1 MMRRIITGIG
11 LLWGL
16 AGPGLGS
23 EAPAPEPPVYQ
34 YLMVVEA
41 SAAMVRQKEVAMD
54 TVHALLLS
62 GLQGRIQRGEVLGI
76 WTFKDQLDYKLV
88 RPIHW
93 SAPEARD
100 LSNFIYRK
108 LRDLEFSKEPDIS
121 RPLAAVIAEAGRSD
135 RLTVFLVTSG
145 SELIRGTT
153 FDAEINAVF
162 EQHGAA
168 MAKAKRPF
176 VTVLVF
182 EGGELVAQAVT
193 PGGRTIYIPPTP
205 ASTPALAAASIP
217 EATKPEPELPT
228 PEPAPKPKPM
238 TVEEISVRL
247 LEAQAQQRMQDT
259 NQVAAEA
266 ATAAEP
272 GPGVETP
279 APGDSGTNGPEAAV
293 ELEPEAPAPMPVPER
308 LAETPA
314 VAVQPAEPPRSPSRT
329 KAEDESSKISPRPV
343 DRSSVEMS
351 LPEPTSQ
358 PPEPAAAALASTE
371 TAVEESE
378 VPVIPGLLLPP
389 EGQEERSLYLG
400 VGIGLFVLAMGMLW
414 WRIRHPRGRGRASV
428 ISQSMHR
435 R

>member
-11 LLWGL
+11 LLLGL
-16 AGPGLGS
+16 VGPGLGS
-23 EAPAPEPPVYQ
+23 EAPSPEPPVYQ
-34 YLMVVEA
+34 YLIVVEA
-41 SAAMVRQKEVAMD
+41 SAAMLRQKEMAMD
-54 TVHALLLS
+54 TIHALLLS

-76 WTFKDQLDYKLV
+76 WPFKDQLDYKLV

-108 LRDLEFSKEPDIS
+108 LRDLEFSNEPEIS
-121 RPLAAVIAEAGRSD
+121 LPLAAVTAEASRSE

-145 SELIRGTT
+145 SELIRGTP

-205 ASTPALAAASIP
+205 ASTAALAVASVP
-217 EATKPEPELPT
+217 EAAKPEPTLPTPEPAKPEHTLPT
-228 PEPAPKPKPM
+228 PEPAPKPRPM
-238 TVEEISVRL
+238 SVEEISAKLR
-247 LEAQAQQRMQDT
+247 EAEAQQRSLET
-259 NQVAAEA
+259 NQVSAE
-266 ATAAEP
+266 TAAVTEP
-272 GPGVETP
+272 GADEPAPGVE
-279 APGDSGTNGPEAAV
+279 APV
-293 ELEPEAPAPMPVPER
+293 E
-308 LAETPA
+308 
-314 VAVQPAEPPRSPSRT
+314 PAEPPRSPSGT
-329 KAEDESSKISPRPV
+329 ETEDESSKTSLRPA
-343 DRSSVEMS
+343 DRPSVEVA
-351 LPEPTSQ
+351 LPEPVVQ
-358 PPEPAAAALASTE
+358 QPEPATADASGSAANSASAE

-378 VPVIPGLLLPP
+378 VPVAPGLMLPS
-389 EGQEERSLYLG
+389 EGRAERNLYLG
-400 VGIGLFVLAMGMLW
+400 VGVGLFVLAMGILW
-414 WRIRHPRGRGRASV
+414 WRMRRPRGRGRASV